1 MAGFTSYKITITN
14 WEKHNG
20 NKKKNHR
27 YFLMENRFFEDSKIN
42 QLKQIDV
49 LLFIKCLAIAGDLNS
64 NSFEIHAGLMP
75 KRWRIDDKLLA
86 NCCKTLEQNQL
97 LTAEKVDSLLIQYNT
112 REKKRIEKKTS
123 SSEVTKTDQDLNK
136 KIWESYRESYF
147 QRYKVEP
154 VRNASVNAKISQLG
168 KRVGEDALEIVKFY
182 LQHNDGFYLKN
193 LHSIGLCLKDCESL
207 HTQWKRGRAIT
218 GADARRGEK
227 HQTMLD
233 TIAAVEKGGL

>member
-1 MAGFTSYKITITN
+1 LAKSDIYKITVIKWN
-14 WEKHNG
+14 EHNPSS
-20 NKKKNHR
+20 KKN
-27 YFLMENRFFEDSKIN
+27 YKKTMIANNLISDAKIN
-42 QLKQIDV
+42 ALPTSNKW
-49 LLFIKCLAIAGDLNS
+49 LFLAL
-64 NSFEIHAGLMP
+64 
-75 KRWRIDDKLLA
+75 
-86 NCCKTLEQNQL
+86 
-97 LTAEKVDSLLIQYNT
+97 LLICGDHSNDTVTMTERQLNDILTT
-112 REKKRIEKKTS
+112 REGAHNALTRLQQFQLVTFEKQALNELKERKELKELKRS

-168 KRVGEDALEIVKFY
+168 KRVGDDALEIVKFY

-218 GADARRGEK
+218 GSTIKSFEK
-227 HQTMLD
+227 DQSTRELLER
-233 TIAAVEKGGL
+233 IEREGI